1 MDLLIIA
8 TTATFVVALLST
20 KLQCLL
26 HEIPDMFVSSTASVR
41 ALATVTTVLILLR
54 ILGLLVSQICVKDAK
69 QKAKFYFYP
78 RVARFKDDDSSCA
91 ICLCNGSNNA
101 VLQCGHSFH
110 WACVRPWLDVK
121 NACPLCKCT
130 QSRWGVNEKAVVVE
144 VIN

>member
-1 MDLLIIA
+1 MDLLTIA

-26 HEIPDMFVSSTASVR
+26 HEIPDMFFSPAASIKT
-41 ALATVTTVLILLR
+41 LATVTTVLILLR
-54 ILGLLVSQICVKDAK
+54 ILGLLVSHLAENSKR
-69 QKAKFYFYP
+69 KAKFYFYP

-101 VLQCGHSFH
+101 LLQCGHSFH

-130 QSRWGVNEKAVVVE
+130 QNRWGVDEKAMVVE